1 MQQQSNE
8 QSMSMASTTMGSEE
22 TKLQGDSLT
31 RASIEKIVLDVHESL
46 RKALDQLGMNSNV
59 EKHVNELVHRANFRF
74 SDLDSW
80 VKLCRVHLTKCH

>member
-1 MQQQSNE
+1 MQQIST
-8 QSMSMASTTMGSEE
+8 TTMGGEE
-22 TKLQGDSLT
+22 TKLQGDNLT

-59 EKHVNELVHRANFRF
+59 EKHVNELIHRANFRF

-80 VKLCRVHLTKCH
+80 VKLCRVHLTKCHQLKEIIE

>member
-1 MQQQSNE
+1 MQAEN
-8 QSMSMASTTMGSEE
+8 
-22 TKLQGDSLT
+22 LT
-31 RASIEKIVLDVHESL
+31 HASIDKIVHDVHESL

-80 VKLCRVHLTKCH
+80 IKMCRKDLTHCHQLKEIIE